1 MKENKYDDEKFFN
14 KYGQMARSQLGLE
27 GAGEWS
33 TLKALLPDFNGKSV
47 LDLGCGYGWHC
58 GYAVQNGAT
67 SVTGVD
73 ISSKMLEEAIKRNF
87 SEKIKYVC
95 SAVEDY
101 EFPVDAYDIVLSSM
115 AFHYVKDYE
124 ALVKKIYASLKQ
136 SGYLIFSVEHPAFTA
151 QGPQQWHYDAEG
163 KIMHF
168 PIDNYYYEGE
178 REAIFL
184 DEKVIKYHRTLTSYV
199 DTLLNSGFVIERLVE
214 PKPPETMMDIEGMKD
229 EMRRPL
235 MLILVVRKLK

>member
-1 MKENKYDDEKFFN
+1 MKENKYDDEIFFK
-14 KYGQMARSQLGLE
+14 KYGLMARSQLGLE
-27 GAGEWS
+27 GAGEWT
-33 TLKALLPDFNGKSV
+33 TLKTLLPDFNGKTM

-67 SVTGVD
+67 AVTGVD
-73 ISSKMLEEAIKRNF
+73 ISSKMLDEAYKKNR
-87 SEKIKYVC
+87 SDKIKYVC
-95 SAVEDY
+95 SAAEDY
-101 EFPVDAYDIVLSSM
+101 DFPLDAYDIVFSSM
-115 AFHYVKDYE
+115 AFHYVKDYQ
-124 ALVKKIYASLKQ
+124 ALVIKIYASLKQ

-151 QGPQQWHYDAEG
+151 QGSQQWHYDADG

-168 PIDNYYYEGE
+168 PIDNYFYEGE

-199 DTLLNSGFVIERLVE
+199 DTLLKSGFVIERLVE
-214 PKPPETMMDIEGMKD
+214 PRPPVSMMDIEGMKD

-235 MLILVVRKLK
+235 MLIMVARKTK